1 MSIPNQHSTPPRKA
15 YTQIWRSLGVIAA
28 AVLATTGCNANSGVL
43 SAGGT
48 GAFDLT
54 ASVAADEP
62 RAAVVGRDV
71 LAAGGTAADAAVAMG
86 LTMAVTLPARAGL
99 GGGGICLIH
108 DPDGQ
113 PGRQSGQQDVR
124 ALDFLPRGPAGSDVA
139 VPGTPRGL
147 YALHAAYGRL
157 RWERLVAPVEGL
169 ARIDRSVSRAA
180 ALDFADFEPLIAGD
194 AQARR
199 IFMASGPTPDE
210 GQPLAQLD
218 LAGTLGQIR
227 QHGVGVLHSG
237 PLAERIARASG
248 MPADVLRAYRPAWTD
263 TDTAPVGNA
272 ALHFA
277 AVDGRSAAGG
287 WRAGVSEDG
296 DRASRVL
303 DALRPASAEAPP
315 TAGLAVLDEEGQAVV
330 CAFSMG
336 GPFGTREMVPGTG
349 IFLARPTGAA
359 GIGGPVLLVN
369 PNTRSALF
377 GAAGSTGLPE
387 EGPAGAEA
395 GLVTVAVALLDR
407 GAAPADAVAAMRIA
421 PAPAPSRGEPAADG
435 IVLVERSAPASI
447 GASLQR
453 PVAVV
458 PTIGRVNLFHCTVD
472 RTDGRRDCRA
482 QTDPRGFG
490 LALMGY

>member
-1 MSIPNQHSTPPRKA
+1 M
-15 YTQIWRSLGVIAA
+15 GVIAA
-28 AVLATTGCNANSGVL
+28 AVLATAGCNVDSGVL
-43 SAGGT
+43 SAAGSGT
-48 GAFDLT
+48 FDLT
-54 ASVAADEP
+54 ASIAADEP

-86 LTMAVTLPARAGL
+86 LAMAVTLPARAGL
-99 GGGGICLIH
+99 GGGGICLVH
-108 DPDGQ
+108 DPDQQ
-113 PGRQSGQQDVR
+113 PDRQDVR
-124 ALDFLPRGPAGSDVA
+124 ALDFLQRGPAGSGAA

-169 ARIDRSVSRAA
+169 ARMDRSVSRAA

-194 AQARR
+194 AEARR

-227 QHGVGVLHSG
+227 QHGVGALHTG

-248 MPADVLRAYRPAWTD
+248 IPVDALRAYRPAWTG

-277 AVDGRSAAGG
+277 AADGRSAAGG
-287 WRAGVSEDG
+287 WRAGVGEDG
-296 DRASRVL
+296 DRAARVL
-303 DALRPASAEAPP
+303 EALRPASAEAPP
-315 TAGLAVLDEEGQAVV
+315 TAGLAVLDGEGQAVA

-359 GIGGPVLLVN
+359 GIG
-369 PNTRSALF
+369 
-377 GAAGSTGLPE
+377 
-387 EGPAGAEA
+387 
-395 GLVTVAVALLDR
+395 
-407 GAAPADAVAAMRIA
+407 
-421 PAPAPSRGEPAADG
+421 
-435 IVLVERSAPASI
+435 
-447 GASLQR
+447 
-453 PVAVV
+453 
-458 PTIGRVNLFHCTVD
+458 
-472 RTDGRRDCRA
+472 
-482 QTDPRGFG
+482 
-490 LALMGY
+490 